1 MTPKVCSR
9 RASPPMP
16 GYYWEGLFLMQEAQ
30 TLFCIIQ
37 GSNIA
42 WTLWREQ
49 GTVIALVT
57 LFFQV

>member
-1 MTPKVCSR
+1 
-9 RASPPMP
+9 
-16 GYYWEGLFLMQEAQ
+16 MQEAQ